1 MSQSQRILNDA
12 IHHMLE
18 RRSKPSGLEENDG
31 ARMQRTRDQSF
42 GGPSRRPSS
51 RHQNPFPFDGG
62 DGTVHPQTQIIQ
74 FPKQMGGWQHSK
86 IVFGKGHSCINK
98 LMRETGCNIVQPK
111 FSDVRPE
118 HKKLFPFFWIEGPT
132 NGHVL
137 DASVAVMK
145 LLMTS
150 MSRERF
156 DLLKSVDEL
165 EEIVQHQKLK
175 IADMEQAPSEYRPA
189 SPTLDEEPKTPP
201 PQAKVCKL
209 ADDEESD
216 GDESDGEE

>member
-1 MSQSQRILNDA
+1 
-12 IHHMLE
+12 
-18 RRSKPSGLEENDG
+18 
-31 ARMQRTRDQSF
+31 
-42 GGPSRRPSS
+42 
-51 RHQNPFPFDGG
+51 
-62 DGTVHPQTQIIQ
+62 
-74 FPKQMGGWQHSK
+74 
-86 IVFGKGHSCINK
+86 
-98 LMRETGCNIVQPK
+98 MRETGCNIVQPK

-156 DLLKSVDEL
+156 DILKTVDEL

-175 IADMEQAPSEYRPA
+175 DCRYGTGNPEYRPA
-189 SPTLDEEPKTPP
+189 SPALDEEPEDTTSTG
-201 PQAKVCKL
+201 
-209 ADDEESD
+209 ESL
-216 GDESDGEE
+216 